1 MEIDFYILSF
11 TCSSLCLQ
19 NPWTFCINHRESLA
33 QSPFIDIL
41 RLFLF
46 TSAQIAQCDF
56 SDLLELRS
64 PTATISRTFVSLQY
78 KNCWKPKSNIHYLIP
93 PHQYH
98 WTSHRV
104 NSLCCLVPEVLRFCI
119 VKSLVFIQVLY
130 FTFVIT
136 RKYKYHYLFWLSF
149 HPTGIL
155 QDTQISTQ
163 VYQRLSPL
171 AELFTVREKLH
182 ICRVGS

>member
-1 MEIDFYILSF
+1 MFF
-11 TCSSLCLQ
+11 TLFTESL
-19 NPWTFCINHRESLA
+19 NFFVSNHRESLA

-56 SDLLELRS
+56 SDPLELRS
-64 PTATISRTFVSLQY
+64 PNATISRTFVSLQY

-119 VKSLVFIQVLY
+119 VNYQCLY
-130 FTFVIT
+130 KCYILLLLSQENTSIIT
-136 RKYKYHYLFWLSF
+136 YSDYHY
-149 HPTGIL
+149 IL
-155 QDTQISTQ
+155 QGFFRIL
-163 VYQRLSPL
+163 R
-171 AELFTVREKLH
+171 
-182 ICRVGS
+182 